1 MLDARMDE
9 GVTDMTL
16 GDFLSVCD
24 GDIRIT
30 LNVEGRNGESK
41 EVCTLQAWRLERL
54 IEAVCLVDAE
64 DIKTRISYLA
74 RGTDSDIEI
83 SLSQEEE

>member
-1 MLDARMDE
+1 MDE

-41 EVCTLQAWRLERL
+41 EVCTLQAWRLEQL
-54 IEAVCLVDAE
+54 IEAVGLGDAE
-64 DIKTRISYLA
+64 DIKTRIGYLA
-74 RGTDSDIEI
+74 RGTDADIEI
-83 SLSQEEE
+83 SLAQEEECNS